1 MASSFTLERRTY
13 SFPKENVFVLKRKN
27 FDDSENQSHTGRNV
41 ALGLLGAAALGAGG
55 FAGARRGMFGGS
67 AQMATNKAWNR
78 LGQRFKNEGMIKSGY
93 EKYQQGFNKV
103 MEKNPAK
110 LEGQTLEG
118 LVKEG
123 GLARDLNHSNE
134 LKAAAKASEGAAATQ
149 NATQPPATIA
159 APATSTGTAASTT
172 ATGTAA
178 PTASA
183 SADPF
188 ANLPLPKHTSAAS
201 VPSAPPSSIAAPKQ
215 GFWERTMN
223 RVRGKINGAR
233 EARQARRNAKKMSD
247 LANAVPAQLNPVNGT
262 FLRGTKVEQ
271 VAAPAPSIMTT
282 PPPIPKALDPTLAA
296 QARQG
301 YTGGF
306 TSFQLP
312 RVTESVPR
320 GGSPLDNSLVQSMRG
335 QAGMGAPNPQ
345 YTQTWNLSAIQG

>member
-13 SFPKENVFVLKRKN
+13 SFPKENVLVLKRKN

-78 LGQRFKNEGMIKSGY
+78 LGQRFNNEGMIKSGY
-93 EKYQQGFNKV
+93 EKYQQGYNKV

-123 GLARDLNHSNE
+123 GLARDLSHSNE

-149 NATQPPATIA
+149 SATQATQPPATIA
-159 APATSTGTAASTT
+159 APTASTT

-178 PTASA
+178 STASA

-188 ANLPLPKHTSAAS
+188 ANLPLPNHTSAAS
-201 VPSAPPSSIAAPKQ
+201 VPPSSIVAPKQ
-215 GFWERTMN
+215 GFWKRTMD
-223 RVRGKINGAR
+223 RVRGKINGAK